1 MKRISI
7 AILLLIAG
15 ISIALVGCK
24 KEQVETNS
32 NNTSLIRKTQ
42 ETSINRKK
50 QETPIEEMKC
60 DELVSCAK
68 SNPKC
73 ETEFKERL
81 KSAASYVDSIYAEG
95 DVCHEDS
102 LLFPYI
108 EKFKCGD
115 SRSALLKK
123 SKDVMEGWNENT
135 RLSDVVDKRIRK
147 LLPEKGCVED
157 SLQYIRLVST
167 IKRLEYLLK
176 KEKKLSPD
184 QERFLNYLNRN
195 CSYNYNDER
204 ILSEEERII
213 KTALEYNIITKS
225 KGEKLYNDK
234 FNQIERNNDL
244 GIDILETVYT
254 GTLINGVG
262 KVKKKKNRT
271 LSYIEYT
278 SAYELDAETALSNAI
293 VSLFK
298 SPVYTVFLLHPS
310 VENIEI
316 GFAVFELEYNLYM
329 GYYHGIYAVT
339 IKSNRLNLEK
349 YFSNKNNKLVPNFA
363 DSLTRFVPFINVD
376 DAVFLAKKTSFSV
389 MKKWCKINGFTCS
402 KYLLERV
409 R

>member
-7 AILLLIAG
+7 AILLLIAC
-15 ISIALVGCK
+15 ISIALVDCK
-24 KEQVETNS
+24 EEQVETNS
-32 NNTSLIRKTQ
+32 NNTSLIRKAQ
-42 ETSINRKK
+42 EISINRKK

-123 SKDVMEGWNENT
+123 STDVMEGWNENT

-147 LLPEKGCVED
+147 LLPEKGCIED

-195 CSYNYNDER
+195 CSSNYNDER

-389 MKKWCKINGFTCS
+389 MKKWCKINGFICS